1 MYPLDKGIIYI
12 YKPPIY
18 LRYDECNK
26 VEFERTGGQVW
37 TLTFFSFYLLFH
49 FRKIKDEPRHLAW
62 GKFHNKLL
70 TGYSDLPPSWGLKS
84 LKTERSQY
92 QSSVTSNGHCSFRG
106 LFPWS
111 LLFGTK
117 ESKMIVT

>member
-37 TLTFFSFYLLFH
+37 TLTIFLSIYVLFFIF
-49 FRKIKDEPRHLAW
+49 E
-62 GKFHNKLL
+62 KLKMNQ
-70 TGYSDLPPSWGLKS
+70 DIGLGG
-84 LKTERSQY
+84 
-92 QSSVTSNGHCSFRG
+92 NFIINC
-106 LFPWS
+106 
-111 LLFGTK
+111 
-117 ESKMIVT
+117 

>member
-37 TLTFFSFYLLFH
+37 TLTFFLSIYFFIFKQL
-49 FRKIKDEPRHLAW
+49 KMNQDV
-62 GKFHNKLL
+62 
-70 TGYSDLPPSWGLKS
+70 GLGGNFIYDVCMTWRLIS
-84 LKTERSQY
+84 E
-92 QSSVTSNGHCSFRG
+92 
-106 LFPWS
+106 
-111 LLFGTK
+111 
-117 ESKMIVT
+117 